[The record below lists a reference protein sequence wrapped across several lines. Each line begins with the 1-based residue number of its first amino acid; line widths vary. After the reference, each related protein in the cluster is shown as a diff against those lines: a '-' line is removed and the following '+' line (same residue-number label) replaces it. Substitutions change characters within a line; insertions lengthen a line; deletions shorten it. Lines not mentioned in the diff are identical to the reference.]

1 MKSVTYPL
9 FWPLI
14 AALGAGL
21 AAAGALAAA
30 YIAEYAYGVF
40 PCTLCLWQRG
50 PLWAAIVIVIA
61 LFAAGHRYARPFL
74 LILLLLFVTEA
85 GIAGFHVGVE
95 RHWWAGTS
103 SCTVAEGNEAN
114 DAASLRARLLGTP
127 VTRCDEITWT
137 FLGQSLALWN
147 VPFSLLLAL
156 WMGLALRHGREDR

>member
-1 MKSVTYPL
+1 MSSLFLSQL
-9 FWPLI
+9 FWPPA

-21 AAAGALAAA
+21 AAAGALVAA
-30 YIAEYAYGVF
+30 YVAEYLYGVF

-50 PLWAAIVIVIA
+50 PLWAVVVTVVA
-61 LFAAGHRYARPFL
+61 LFAAGRRHARAFL
-74 LILLLLFVTEA
+74 LVLLLLFTTEA

-103 SCTVAEGNEAN
+103 SCAVADDSAAN

-127 VTRCDEITWT
+127 IARCDEVTWT

-147 VPFSLLLAL
+147 VPFSLALAL
-156 WMGLALRHGREDR
+156 WMGLALRHARR